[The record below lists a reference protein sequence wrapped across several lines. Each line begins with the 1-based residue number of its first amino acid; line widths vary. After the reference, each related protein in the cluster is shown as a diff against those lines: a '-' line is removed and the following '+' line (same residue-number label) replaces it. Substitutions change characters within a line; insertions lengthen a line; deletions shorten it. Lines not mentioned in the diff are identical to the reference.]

1 MSEGTAKVL
10 EQTPPAGAPPA
21 KHSKKARVVCGLC
34 VAAVWLIAIFLLPI
48 WALAGLVGLSAIVCL
63 YELCAMLRKAGY
75 ALPIGW
81 LAAATAA
88 WFAYVYTC
96 LWRLAGLSGDGAAV
110 GPSAIVGAFVS
121 LALFAVIVAAL
132 FFRVLLDSRVRK
144 PMETATLT
152 VGAFV
157 YIPFMLAF
165 LLPIAMWPA
174 GDSHSAGVFLA
185 FALILVTKLSDT
197 GGYFIGTAFGRHKM
211 CPRLSPGKSWEGTA
225 GGYAFSL
232 IGAGCVIA
240 AARIWPDAPCLALVR
255 KLTAGWFGLAWAL
268 LTVAVL
274 VTVGICGDL
283 LESLFKRQCGVKDS
297 SALFP
302 AMGGFFDTFDSL
314 IFIPAVATLMI
325 VLGAGLQA
333 LLSL

>member
-1 MSEGTAKVL
+1 MSD
-10 EQTPPAGAPPA
+10 EQPKKG
-21 KHSKKARVVCGLC
+21 SKTKRVVCGLS
-34 VAAVWLIAIFLLPI
+34 VAAVWLIAIFLLPV
-48 WALAGLVGLSAIVCL
+48 WALAGLVAASAGICL
-63 YELCAMLRKAGY
+63 YELCAMLRKVGY
-75 ALPIGW
+75 ALPFGW
-81 LAAATAA
+81 LAAATAG

-96 LWRLAGLSGDGAAV
+96 LWGFARLSDGMDGAAGGLAV
-110 GPSAIVGAFVS
+110 IVGASLS
-121 LALFAVIVAAL
+121 LAFFAVIVAAL
-132 FFRVLLDSRVRK
+132 FFRVLLDRRVQK
-144 PMETATLT
+144 PMETAALT

-174 GDSHSAGVFLA
+174 GESHAAGIFLA

-211 CPRLSPGKSWEGTA
+211 CPRLSPGKSWEGTV
-225 GGYAFSL
+225 GGYVFSL

-240 AARIWPDAPCLALVR
+240 ASRVWPDAPCLALVR
-255 KLTAGWFGLAWAL
+255 ELTATTGAVLWAL
-268 LTVAVL
+268 LTVVVV

-302 AMGGFFDTFDSL
+302 AMGGFFDTFDSI
-314 IFIPAVATLMI
+314 IFVPATFLFMVT
-325 VLGAGLQA
+325 LGAV
-333 LLSL
+333 LL